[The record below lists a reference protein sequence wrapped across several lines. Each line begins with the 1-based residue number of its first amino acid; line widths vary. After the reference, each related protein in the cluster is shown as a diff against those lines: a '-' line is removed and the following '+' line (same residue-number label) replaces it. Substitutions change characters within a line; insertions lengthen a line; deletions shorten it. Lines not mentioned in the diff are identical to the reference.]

1 MRIRPPNRMSRGAAV
16 DLLRK
21 ALEQLEK
28 TSAVGAG
35 FDSRPTQKEIKE
47 WLALYD
53 GPVNK

>member
-1 MRIRPPNRMSRGAAV
+1 M

-28 TSAVGAG
+28 TSMVGAG
-35 FDSRPTQKEIKE
+35 FDTRPTQKEIKD
-47 WLALYD
+47 WLTLYD